1 MKLVI
6 RLIGKMLYFIICG
19 TLSVVALLLYTPIAI
34 IKACNGKHAF
44 KNTRVKRKAT
54 AIQKE
59 TVAVED
65 STTWVDQIEEID
77 ALLED

>member
-34 IKACNGKHAF
+34 IKACC
-44 KNTRVKRKAT
+44 
-54 AIQKE
+54 
-59 TVAVED
+59 
-65 STTWVDQIEEID
+65 S
-77 ALLED
+77 

>member
-6 RLIGKMLYFIICG
+6 KLIGKMLYFIICG
-19 TLSVVALLLYTPIAI
+19 TLSVVALLLYAPIAI
-34 IKACNGKHAF
+34 IKACNGKPAF
-44 KNTRVKRKAT
+44 KNTPMKRKAT

-65 STTWVDQIEEID
+65 SVTWVDQIEELD